1 MVSMQVLPR
10 LRCLLVL
17 TALVCLVGA
26 RPLRAG
32 DSLAKYA
39 GVYHGETRTK
49 EETRAQSNEG
59 AYAIRHHTI
68 TLSLGKDGGATLTES
83 PDAVSETTRFGHW
96 SYAAGLITVRLD
108 PPPDGT
114 TKGPTRG
121 PTQRSGQE
129 GTEEPTPVTGP
140 ATGSATETFSVNH
153 HELTPVTWDH
163 QLWKTL
169 PPPKMQRE

>member
-10 LRCLLVL
+10 RRSLLVL
-17 TALVCLVGA
+17 AALVCVLA
-26 RPLRAG
+26 APPLRAG
-32 DSLAKYA
+32 DGLAKYA

-49 EETRAQSNEG
+49 EETRAQSSEG

-68 TLSLGKDGGATLTES
+68 TLSLGRDGSATLTES

-108 PPPDGT
+108 GAPAGAT
-114 TKGPTRG
+114 QGPT
-121 PTQRSGQE
+121 
-129 GTEEPTPVTGP
+129 P
-140 ATGSATETFSVNH
+140 ATESFSVNH
-153 HELTPVTWDH
+153 HELTPVAWDH